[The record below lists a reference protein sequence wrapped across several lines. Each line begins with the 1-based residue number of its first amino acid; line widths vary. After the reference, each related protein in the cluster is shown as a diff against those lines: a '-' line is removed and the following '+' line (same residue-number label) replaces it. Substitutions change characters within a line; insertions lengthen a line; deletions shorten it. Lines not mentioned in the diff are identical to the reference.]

1 MIRHTL
7 NKCVGSA
14 RIEDRPMKKGGILL
28 IEDDDSI
35 REYTEDMLR
44 QEGYQ
49 VLAAANGKAALDI
62 LEKLDF
68 IPKVILLDL
77 QMPVMDGWQ
86 FMERKKANRRLEHI
100 PVVAF
105 SALEDRKISAA
116 KTDDVIKKPLNPEL
130 MLQVIGKYFV
140 EDARSASA
148 QG

>member
-1 MIRHTL
+1 
-7 NKCVGSA
+7 
-14 RIEDRPMKKGGILL
+14 MKKGGILL